1 MQTKSGAIKAL
12 ATLKAKFPSEEAYL
26 SWRAEIGAKG
36 GSVLGV
42 KKGFVL
48 MTPERRRE
56 VGRIGGLISKRKP
69 NPDRKAKGGSK

>member
-1 MQTKSGAIKAL
+1 MTQTKEGSIKAL

-26 SWRAEIGAKG
+26 NWRAEMGARG

-42 KKGFVL
+42 KKGFAL
-48 MTPERRRE
+48 LSPERRRE

-69 NPDRKAKGGSK
+69 NPDRKAKENV